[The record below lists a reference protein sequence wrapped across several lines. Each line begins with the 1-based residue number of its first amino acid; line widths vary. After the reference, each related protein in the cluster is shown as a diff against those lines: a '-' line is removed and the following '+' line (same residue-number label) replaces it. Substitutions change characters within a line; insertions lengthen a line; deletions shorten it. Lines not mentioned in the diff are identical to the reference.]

1 VTGAPAATSALGYDA
16 ATVAVL
22 ARRDLVRFFRQPS
35 RLVGAL
41 GQPVIFW
48 AMIGGGLSG
57 TFRMPGADVPY
68 LAYFFPGVVLMVV
81 LFAAIFTTAS
91 VIEDRHRGFLQSVQA
106 GPGSRAALATGKTFG
121 SAAVALTQAALF
133 LLLAPLAGY
142 PYASV
147 NWPLLVMALAL
158 AAIAL
163 AALGFAVAWALDNV
177 QGYHA
182 IQMTVLVPLWV
193 VSGAMFPPPAGHP
206 AIAAAMHANPVAHA
220 VSAVRRALAGPGAPG
235 ALPGSSAQDLAVC
248 ALFAAAALAVAV
260 LSTRRA
266 SRA

>member
-1 VTGAPAATSALGYDA
+1 VTAAGALAYDA
-16 ATVAVL
+16 ATAGVL

-35 RLVGAL
+35 RIVGAL

-68 LAYFFPGVVLMVV
+68 LAYFFPGVVIMVV

-106 GPGSRAALATGKTFG
+106 GPGSRAALAVGKTLG
-121 SAAVALTQAALF
+121 STAVALTQAGLF

-147 NWPLLVMALAL
+147 NWPLLLAALAL
-158 AAIAL
+158 AGIAL
-163 AALGFAVAWALDNV
+163 AALGFAVAWGIDNV

-206 AIAAAMHANPVAHA
+206 ALAAAMRANPVAHA
-220 VSAVRRALAGPGAPG
+220 VSAARRALAGPDAPG
-235 ALPGSSAQDLAVC
+235 ALPGSAAGDLAAC
-248 ALFAAAALAVAV
+248 ALFAAAALALAV
-260 LSTRRA
+260 LATRRA
-266 SRA
+266 PRA